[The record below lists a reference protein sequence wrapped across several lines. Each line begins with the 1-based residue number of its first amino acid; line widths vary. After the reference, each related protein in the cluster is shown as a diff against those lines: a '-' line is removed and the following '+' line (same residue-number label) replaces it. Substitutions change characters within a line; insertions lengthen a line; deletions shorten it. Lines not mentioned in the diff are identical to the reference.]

1 MTTVQQERLN
11 TTFSALAD
19 PTRRAIVERLSK
31 GDASLNELAEP
42 FAMTLQAVSQHLKVL
57 ESAGLV
63 TRGRIGQQRP
73 ARLEGDVLDEAMSWL
88 DRYHQVWQER
98 YDRLDEHLA
107 RTQAPN
113 RVEPGTNDPTTKEN
127 RP

>member
-1 MTTVQQERLN
+1 MTTAIQERLN
-11 TTFSALAD
+11 STFSALAD

-57 ESAGLV
+57 ETAGLV
-63 TRGRIGQQRP
+63 TRGRVGQQRP
-73 ARLEGDVLDEAMSWL
+73 ARLSGAALDEAMGWI

-98 YDRLDEHLA
+98 YDRL
-107 RTQAPN
+107 
-113 RVEPGTNDPTTKEN
+113 
-127 RP
+127 